1 MDLEKA
7 QVIAEKIKDTLS
19 PVCTRIEIAGSIRR
33 RRPFVHDIDLVAI
46 PANQGQ
52 FAYRLQQLGRLKVG
66 GQKLLRVELAEHAGF
81 ALDVYVATPQTWATL
96 LLIRTGSKR
105 HNIYLCKL
113 AKQKGY
119 KLHADGSG
127 LFRIEY
133 DRVGMDTQESREI
146 RIAGDTEASIFEE
159 LGLRYKRPEERE

>member
-96 LLIRTGSKR
+96 LLIRTGSKS
-105 HNIYLCKL
+105 HNIHLCKL
-113 AKQKGY
+113 ANQKGY

-127 LFRIEY
+127 L
-133 DRVGMDTQESREI
+133 TQFVDCEGRESRV
-146 RIAGDTEASIFEE
+146 AGDTEESIFQALE
-159 LGLRYKRPEERE
+159 LPYKRPEARE